1 MFETSAD
8 ILNWAISLSVLAVAF
23 FICYGLYL
31 LITTLRKGMK
41 IIKLA
46 ENIIFKA
53 ESLLDLIKN
62 KISSSASYLYMV
74 TELVKKV
81 SKIVKDK
88 KTDKEEDEED
98 EEDFEYEVKP
108 KKKGRRKKVRVK

>member
-1 MFETSAD
+1 MFETSTD

-46 ENIIFKA
+46 ENIVHKA
-53 ESLLDLIKN
+53 ENLLDLIKN

-74 TELVKKV
+74 TELIKKV
-81 SKIVKDK
+81 SKIVKNK
-88 KTDKEEDEED
+88 KTEALTIALNPII
-98 EEDFEYEVKP
+98 VN
-108 KKKGRRKKVRVK
+108 KKVNGTVILVRKSA